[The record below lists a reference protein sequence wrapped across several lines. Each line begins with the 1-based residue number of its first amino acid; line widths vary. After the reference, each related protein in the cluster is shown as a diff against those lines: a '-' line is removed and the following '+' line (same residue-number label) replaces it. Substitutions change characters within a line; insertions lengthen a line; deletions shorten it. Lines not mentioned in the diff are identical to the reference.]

1 MCQEIVSVAC
11 KVCHKVFEPD
21 VKTKKAW
28 QCSSCSAKN
37 PNLKRH
43 YRSVA
48 DLMILGLIVTTF
60 ILIAIVIKRGISV
73 GALLLTSDAILLLVT
88 ITLIYKSATPWTDR
102 LANVLIW
109 IVFGVAFFTNVVI
122 PFVFVKRLSPL
133 IVIYLLIFLY
143 LFWLKRAA
151 VASTRP
157 RLTPPSA

>member
-1 MCQEIVSVAC
+1 MCPAIVSVAC
-11 KVCHKVFEPD
+11 KRCHNVFEPD

-28 QCSSCSAKN
+28 RCSSCSAKN

-48 DLMILGLIVTTF
+48 DLMILGLIVATL
-60 ILIAIVIKRGISV
+60 ILIAIVIKRGIGV
-73 GALLLTSDAILLLVT
+73 GALLLGSDAILLLVT

-102 LANVLIW
+102 LANILIW
-109 IVFGVAFFTNVVI
+109 IVFGVAFFANVVI
-122 PFVFVKRLSPL
+122 PFVFVGRLSPL

-151 VASTRP
+151 ISSTAIRSP
-157 RLTPPSA
+157 D